1 MSRRTVAL
9 MGVLAA
15 LVAIPAVS
23 SAHNVSLPT
32 KISRAKLPRET
43 LRPGQRVIVFGQL
56 TAIDVVCEAGLPV
69 RLMRRV
75 PGNDRVLETD
85 TTDTEG
91 EYSFLRRP
99 RGDQSLYVSFAGIQ
113 DVVTGH
119 LHTCAGAVS
128 KQIELNVAG

>member
-1 MSRRTVAL
+1 MRSRSLVVV
-9 MGVLAA
+9 VLAV
-15 LVAIPAVS
+15 LVAIPAAS
-23 SAHNVSLPT
+23 SAHTVSLPT

-56 TAIDVVCEAGLPV
+56 TAIDVVCESGLPV

-85 TTDTEG
+85 HTDTEG

-99 RGDQSLYVSFAGIQ
+99 RGDQDLYVRFDGVQ
-113 DVVTGH
+113 DVVPDH

-128 KQIELNVAG
+128 REIKLNVSG

>member
-1 MSRRTVAL
+1 MSRRSAVL
-9 MGVLAA
+9 FGVLAA
-15 LVAIPAVS
+15 LVVIPAVS
-23 SAHNVSLPT
+23 SAHNASLPT

-56 TAIDVVCEAGLPV
+56 TAIDVVCESGLSV

-99 RGDQSLYVSFAGIQ
+99 RGDQELYVRFAGVE
-113 DVVTGH
+113 DVIPDH
-119 LHTCAGAVS
+119 LHTCLGAVS
-128 KQIELNVAG
+128 KEIKLNVSG